1 MSPRQREDR
10 RAQDAPGF
18 GAQRSAAAT
27 RPTVLPPP
35 PQKTPARTRVALPRE
50 LPEAAKLQIRKLKSK
65 RASHNLRHRKRAYL
79 AEMQARVGALE
90 REKLDLAAAERRLR
104 AEHAALQA
112 LAAERTGSLS
122 DLIELEID
130 ELFKDLDD
138 LDNRSSPMVTP
149 DQSVAHDPTWERPSR
164 SDSLALPE
172 LPTPP
177 AAADHSSPAPP
188 ISAEL
193 LGLNSADDAS
203 LDVDVTLTEL
213 FGHCSQH
220 KTGVDQANQPL
231 NLNQILNPDTYQT
244 RTPVAANET
253 PFEHALFP
261 QSDLSL
267 CPTPVTPAVS
277 LTLASIASLKQPL
290 VALTTAVVA
299 TFLASLTLP
308 AGAAPLPPRRAT
320 STTAPQGNLPKTG
333 STRSCASS
341 GALSRPHQH
350 CRRLLAKPPRPR
362 LHSAIPVA

>member
-10 RAQDAPGF
+10 RAQHSPG
-18 GAQRSAAAT
+18 AAAAK

-35 PQKTPARTRVALPRE
+35 PQKPPARTRVALPRE
-50 LPEAAKLQIRKLKSK
+50 LPATAKLQIRKLKSK
-65 RASHNLRHRKRAYL
+65 RASHNLRHRKRVYL
-79 AEMQARVGALE
+79 AEMEARVGALE

-112 LAAERTGSLS
+112 LAAERNGPQPLS

-130 ELFKDLDD
+130 DLFKDLDD
-138 LDNRSSPMVTP
+138 LDHRSSPMATHDP
-149 DQSVAHDPTWERPSR
+149 SVAHDPTWEQPSR

-172 LPTPP
+172 LPTPT
-177 AAADHSSPAPP
+177 ATADHSSPAPP

-193 LGLNSADDAS
+193 LGLNSADGAS

-213 FGHCSQH
+213 FGHGSQH
-220 KTGVDQANQPL
+220 KTGVDQVNQSP
-231 NLNQILNPDTYQT
+231 NLNQILNPDTYRT
-244 RTPVAANET
+244 RTPGATNET

-267 CPTPVTPAVS
+267 CPTPITPAIS

-290 VALTTAVVA
+290 VALTTALVA

-308 AGAAPLPPRRAT
+308 AGAAPLPHHRAT
-320 STTAPQGNLPKTG
+320 GTTAPQGNLPKTG